1 MGAIILYRFHA
12 KENAVCV
19 IDVLIDKTA
28 GNPDEPVNLLEHLL
42 HNLPALCKTSR
53 RLVIS
58 ANRNDQRSYSAG
70 NLLSLHPPDRLAFG
84 PVRQV

>member
-1 MGAIILYRFHA
+1 VGAFVLYRFHA
-12 KENAVCV
+12 EENAVCV
-19 IDVLIDKTA
+19 LDVLADETA

-42 HNLPALCKTSR
+42 HNLPAVRATSR

-58 ANRNDQRSYSAG
+58 TNRNDKRSHSAG

-84 PVRQV
+84 PVRQA